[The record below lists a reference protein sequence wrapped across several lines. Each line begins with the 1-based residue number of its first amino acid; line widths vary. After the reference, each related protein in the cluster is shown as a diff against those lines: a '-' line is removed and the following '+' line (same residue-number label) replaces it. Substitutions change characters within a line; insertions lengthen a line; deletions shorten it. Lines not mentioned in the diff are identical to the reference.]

1 MEPQHDYVV
10 DIFFLLHWVLAIA
23 VTLRV
28 IMRRNSVGV
37 ALAWLTLVFFLP
49 MAGSVLYIIF
59 GEISVGRARTKRAL
73 RLIQPFKQLINDRR
87 QRFTLDWSK
96 QSEAALL
103 LSRHATNTVNL
114 PTLPGNDLEL
124 LDNCQDILRRMIT
137 DIQQATQRVH
147 MEFYIW
153 HLGGIADE
161 VMAAVIEAR
170 RRGAHCRILLDS
182 IGSHEFLKSELC
194 HKARQAGVEIAEAL
208 PVDASVV
215 LPDGTEVDGAVG
227 LKAYLEG
234 PARERF
240 VASVVEHL
248 FAYALGRDVVF
259 SDDEELEAIARQAE
273 AEGGTGR
280 ALLRAIVTSPSFRR

>member
-1 MEPQHDYVV
+1 MTLKEQ
-10 DIFFLLHWVLAIA
+10 LELH
-23 VTLRV
+23 RDNPSC
-28 IMRRNSVGV
+28 RDCHESYDPFGV
-37 ALAWLTLVFFLP
+37 ALERYNA
-49 MAGSVLYIIF
+49 
-59 GEISVGRARTKRAL
+59 VGL
-73 RLIQPFKQLINDRR
+73 L
-87 QRFTLDWSK
+87 
-96 QSEAALL
+96 EAE
-103 LSRHATNTVNL
+103 RK
-114 PTLPGNDLEL
+114 G
-124 LDNCQDILRRMIT
+124 R
-137 DIQQATQRVH
+137 
-147 MEFYIW
+147 
-153 HLGGIADE
+153 
-161 VMAAVIEAR
+161 
-170 RRGAHCRILLDS
+170 
-182 IGSHEFLKSELC
+182 
-194 HKARQAGVEIAEAL
+194 